1 MIRLP
6 ECFKTFSVSGGVC
19 RWNGVIQNCTG
30 EEFSPAGAISVCDAL
45 LKGNADRL
53 FKDRKKIS
61 AGIAGGK
68 FVKLYKLPSPA
79 AQLCRLFRPG
89 RAIHSLLAAEKL
101 AGAGVETPQV
111 MAAVRRIKKFKS
123 CDFLITQSLH
133 DTEKTYDTLFAGG
146 STDEN
151 RSALLNEILPA
162 VVKLHRNNI
171 THGDLNLRNIY
182 RSKSSSAGMI
192 DLDGTRWHDSG
203 LKMRERE
210 YELARLCSGYCKV
223 CKDEIISEIIDIVTA
238 KYDELCALSCNKN
251 NICSRAEY
259 LLNRR
264 H

>member
-6 ECFKTFSVSGGVC
+6 ECFKQFTVPGGDC
-19 RWNGVIQNCTG
+19 RWNGVIRDCTG

-45 LKGNADRL
+45 LNGNCDRL

-61 AGIAGGK
+61 AGIAGEK
-68 FVKLYKLPSPA
+68 FVKLYKLPGLA

-89 RAIHSLLAAEKL
+89 RAIHSLFAAEKL
-101 AGAGVETPQV
+101 SGAGVETPQV
-111 MAAVRRIKKFKS
+111 LAAVRRIKKFKT
-123 CDFLITQSLH
+123 CDLLITQCL
-133 DTEKTYDTLFAGG
+133 DETEKTYDKLFSGNSAE
-146 STDEN
+146 EN
-151 RSALLNEILPA
+151 RNALLNEIVPTVA
-162 VVKLHRNNI
+162 KLHQNNI

-192 DLDGTRWHDSG
+192 DLDGTTWHDSG
-203 LKMRERE
+203 LKMQQRE

-223 CKDEIISEIIDIVTA
+223 CKGEITSEIIDIVTT

-251 NICSRAEY
+251 NISSRAEY